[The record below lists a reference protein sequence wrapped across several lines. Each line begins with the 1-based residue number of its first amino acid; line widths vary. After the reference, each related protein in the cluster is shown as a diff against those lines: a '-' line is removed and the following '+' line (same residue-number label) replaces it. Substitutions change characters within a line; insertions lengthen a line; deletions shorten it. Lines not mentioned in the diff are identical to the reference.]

1 MPFVEFGESEKLHIE
16 SIDLQHQSIVN
27 LINKLHAEFISN
39 KKSSLKSSLQSLIE
53 ELEIHFENEER
64 YMKEFHYP
72 GYISHKLEHDRI
84 YNQIV
89 NRADKL
95 KEEGHAITLE
105 QLEGLRRWFFNHLDF
120 NDKKCGEFLRS
131 KGIY

>member
-1 MPFVEFGESEKLHIE
+1 MPFVEFGESEKVHIE
-16 SIDLQHQSIVN
+16 SIDLQHQSIVK
-27 LINKLHAEFISN
+27 LINKLHSEFSSS
-39 KKSSLKSSLQSLIE
+39 KKSSVISTLQSLID

-64 YMKEFHYP
+64 YMKEFNYP

-84 YNQIV
+84 YNQII
-89 NRADKL
+89 NTADKL
-95 KEEGHAITLE
+95 KKEGQFITLE

-131 KGIY
+131 KGID